1 MKIIKIV
8 MAMGILSCLFFP
20 LSQCT
25 GVPGGHPEPSEFD
38 QKIQYDEADNIQESS
53 SNVHQVISGIDDI
66 KDVGNFPIVLAFIL
80 PLLFCIS
87 AITRKWK
94 LLILILQTVN
104 QAWLIYLTFMLVWI
118 FSEPLW
124 GGWLLT
130 VCALIYFLITI
141 IEWIDL
147 FRKKQLA

>member
-38 QKIQYDEADNIQESS
+38 QKIRYDEADNIQESS

-66 KDVGNFPIVLAFIL
+66 KDIGNLPIWLSSTIFFAKNLLMMPFPRRSMKKSTAPADWIKTWA
-80 PLLFCIS
+80 S
-87 AITRKWK
+87 AT
-94 LLILILQTVN
+94 
-104 QAWLIYLTFMLVWI
+104 
-118 FSEPLW
+118 
-124 GGWLLT
+124 
-130 VCALIYFLITI
+130 
-141 IEWIDL
+141 
-147 FRKKQLA
+147 

>member
-130 VCALIYFLITI
+130 VCACIYFLITI
-141 IEWIDL
+141 VEWIDF
-147 FRKKQLA
+147 FRKKQSA

>member
-1 MKIIKIV
+1 
-8 MAMGILSCLFFP
+8 MGILSCLFFP

-66 KDVGNFPIVLAFIL
+66 KDIGNLPIWLSFVL

-87 AITRKWK
+87 VINRKWK
-94 LLILILQTVN
+94 ILVLILQTVN
-104 QAWLIYLTFMLVWI
+104 QAWLIYLTFMLVWF

-130 VCALIYFLITI
+130 SCVAVYSVITFS
-141 IEWIDL
+141 EWINL
-147 FRKKQLA
+147 LRKNSLRKTILIH